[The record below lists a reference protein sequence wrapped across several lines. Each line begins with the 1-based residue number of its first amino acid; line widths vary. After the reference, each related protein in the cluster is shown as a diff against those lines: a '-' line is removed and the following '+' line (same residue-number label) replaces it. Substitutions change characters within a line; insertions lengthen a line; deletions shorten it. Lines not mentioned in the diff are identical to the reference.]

1 MVAKMSEAIK
11 RALVFKRQKRR
22 RKRHEGYFLMIVP
35 NHKGK
40 ISSIHIPYAIFVS
53 FFIVMA
59 INLYYLARYPQRISE
74 IWQLEYDIHELRQTI
89 AKQDKEL
96 RRLDPCLKATQE
108 MAAKL
113 TTANR
118 FYVEMEVEYDKLRDK
133 KTNEQ
138 ALTYREVYLP
148 GYRLSSADQ
157 DHSKLEL
164 LNNNLNYLEEEL
176 DFTSSALDGLL
187 NKYKTYD
194 RQLDFIP
201 TIWPLA
207 RERRI
212 SSGFGYRRHPVH
224 NRMMLHQGIDI
235 PVRIGT
241 PVRATAEGQVTI
253 AGTRGGYGLLVEIN
267 HGNGYRTR
275 YGHNSR
281 LAVRVGQK
289 VKKGQI
295 IAYSGN
301 TGTSTGPHVHYEVRI
316 NNVPVDPK
324 PYLNN

>member
-1 MVAKMSEAIK
+1 MNEVDS
-11 RALVFKRQKRR
+11 RAFFIRKKRR
-22 RKRHEGYFLMIVP
+22 RKKEKGYLLLIVP
-35 NHKGK
+35 NKKGK
-40 ISSIHIPYAIFVS
+40 IKSVPIPYLVFITFFV
-53 FFIVMA
+53 IMT
-59 INLYYLARYPQRISE
+59 INLYYLIRYPFRISE
-74 IWQLEYDIHELRQTI
+74 IWQLEQHILNLRQII

-96 RRLDPCLKATQE
+96 RRLDPCIKATQT
-108 MAAKL
+108 MAGRLDA
-113 TTANR
+113 TNR
-118 FYVEMEVEYDKLRDK
+118 FYAEMEAEYDRLRNVK
-133 KTNEQ
+133 SRKEV
-138 ALTYREVYLP
+138 LTYREVYLP

-157 DHSKLEL
+157 DYSKLEI
-164 LNNNLNYLEEEL
+164 LNNNLEYLEEEIA
-176 DFTSSALDGLL
+176 FTSSALDELL

-224 NRMMLHQGIDI
+224 KRVILHQGIDI
-235 PVRIGT
+235 PARIGT
-241 PVRATAEGQVTI
+241 PVRATAEGVVTI
-253 AGTRGGYGLLVEIN
+253 AGNRGGYGLLVEIN

-295 IAYSGN
+295 IAYVGN
-301 TGTSTGPHVHYEVRI
+301 TGTSTGPHVHYEVRL
-316 NNVPVDPK
+316 NNVPVDPT
-324 PYLNN
+324 PFLN